1 MVLKTD
7 DMHLVRAAQLGD
19 LYTFEKLVRRHRT
32 RIYRVAL
39 RMLANPAD
47 AEDAAQDAFVQC
59 WSALPGFRAESSF
72 ATWLVQIVTNRCLN
86 MLRSRRSEPLE
97 ERREA
102 RAWRLSEVVEARA
115 ELEAL
120 AAAVLGLTPDQRA
133 PLVLRELEGL
143 SYEEI
148 AHVLEVSVPAVIGS
162 HRARACWGAR
172 RHVPETAELS
182 APRRF

>member
-1 MVLKTD
+1 
-7 DMHLVRAAQLGD
+7 MHLVHAAQLGD
-19 LYTFEKLVRRHRT
+19 LYAFEELVRRHRT

-47 AEDAAQDAFVQC
+47 AEDAAQDAFVRC

-72 ATWLVQIVTNRCLN
+72 STWLVQIVTNRCLN
-86 MLRSRRSEPLE
+86 LLRARRSEPLE
-97 ERREA
+97 ERGEA
-102 RAWRLSEVVEARA
+102 SARRLSEVVEARA

-120 AAAVLGLTPDQRA
+120 ALVGLTPDQRA

-148 AHVLEVSVPAVIGS
+148 AHVLDVSVPAVKGRI
-162 HRARACWGAR
+162 HRARL
-172 RHVPETAELS
+172 ELV
-182 APRRF
+182 AAMRQWR

>member
-7 DMHLVRAAQLGD
+7 DVHLVRAAQLGD
-19 LYTFEKLVRRHRT
+19 VFAFEELLRRHRT

-47 AEDAAQDAFVQC
+47 AEDAAQDAFLQC
-59 WSALPGFRAESSF
+59 WSALPRFRAESSF
-72 ATWLVQIVTNRCLN
+72 STWLVQIVTNRCLN
-86 MLRSRRSEPLE
+86 MLRSRRADPLE
-97 ERREA
+97 GRGEA
-102 RAWRLSEVVEARA
+102 RAARLTEVVEARA

-120 AAAVLGLTPDQRA
+120 AGALVGLTPEQRA

-148 AHVLEVSVPAVIGS
+148 ADVLEVTVPAVKGRI
-162 HRARACWGAR
+162 HRARLELVGAMR
-172 RHVPETAELS
+172 QWR
-182 APRRF
+182 